1 MGLMRT
7 ATANAEAQKGWRDRR
22 NALARLVMGTPQE
35 IAENLTRLFGP
46 DRAKAIALIKRVD
59 HRRSQ

>member
-1 MGLMRT
+1 
-7 ATANAEAQKGWRDRR
+7 
-22 NALARLVMGTPQE
+22 MGTPQE